1 MMLSFSLADG
11 GMKTELI
18 SAYPK
23 TDPALF
29 LKSEISRLP
38 FGGTVFMT
46 NEDRVTALAL
56 SFAFCM
62 V

>member
-1 MMLSFSLADG
+1 
-11 GMKTELI
+11 MKTEVI

-23 TDPALF
+23 TVPALF

-38 FGGTVFMT
+38 FGGTVFIT